1 MEEILKAVAIERYDL
16 LVLAGYEPN
25 PPKNLKVISD
35 EVLEL
40 VRLTTRPVLVYRE
53 DNY

>member
-1 MEEILKAVAIERYDL
+1 VDEVLKAVAIERYDFL
-16 LVLAGYEPN
+16 ILGAYEYQLPKYSKVLT
-25 PPKNLKVISD
+25 D

-53 DNY
+53 DN